1 MFSTDAEM
9 LQYINTQDGD
19 FPGLFDAHGPPSP
32 AATSGIASPQHPAS
46 TAHGSGCSL
55 HLLLHTRLPLHL
67 PQATQ
72 QRQQQAVV
80 MTQSFAASPTQVHIT
95 QPTLLNYSPQGTLTA
110 VPAQQQIQTVV
121 STPSLQPVTLQHHLH
136 SVTPTH
142 QFLTTSA
149 SPTGISPHV
158 QHVTMTPQHLTVLLQ
173 PQIIKAD
180 SVLLTT
186 LKADPGTVVGTPK
199 GPGSGGSA
207 TAHAT
212 PIQTLM
218 SGNAILTT
226 MPMVVDADKLP
237 INRLSASSKPMG
249 LPNKGEKRTA
259 HNAIEKRYRSSIN
272 DKIVELKDM
281 IAGSEGKLNKSS
293 VLRKAIEYIRYLQQS
308 NQKLKQENLVLK
320 MAAQKGHTLKEL
332 VDVGITPMD
341 TLEGTPL
348 SSDLKAEPLGLPTP
362 PNSDAGSSPN
372 RSNSPFSSDSE
383 PDSPYYDDSKLQIK
397 EEPGSPGG
405 LTMVDRSRVLLCG
418 FLFLC
423 LSVNP
428 LGFLLRATG
437 LVSNQM
443 HYPGRSI
450 LSFNAI
456 PNWLVTADGPESWW
470 DWLMPT
476 LLLWLVNGVLALA
489 VLARILVYG
498 EPVMRPHSPAA
509 LLFWRHR
516 KQADMDLARGE
527 FVAAAENLR
536 VSLKAAGRPLPASP
550 LDLACSLG
558 WGLLRHLL
566 QRAGL
571 GRWLACRAGSLRA
584 DPGTRADAC
593 KGMRD
598 VALVYHKLH
607 QLHMTGKLE
616 EGHAWAVTVALS
628 AVNLAECAGETL
640 PADTLAQ
647 VYVTAALRIKTSFPL
662 RTHFLARYFLS
673 GARQVCLNQSGTV
686 PPAMQWLCHPLGHR
700 FFVDGGWCV
709 RSQPLQSCYSTSA
722 NLVDPLAQVAQAFRE
737 HLLERALGTIFR
749 PGDVLSG
756 CARPGREFSE
766 ALQYLQLLT
775 ECANA
780 AVVTK
785 QTYAIGS
792 NMTAVTG
799 MDPVAKWWAAV
810 VMVAIHWVRGDDE
823 AAERLYSIAECL
835 PSELKLARSLL
846 PQAVL
851 LAMQACRALLI
862 GRKDHCD
869 ACLAMCECAGGLLRD
884 HLAVALHCTQGPIDK
899 AMALLVCDMLL
910 STRTH
915 AWQKTASAQAGAGT
929 APPAEMRGFQQ
940 DLTSLR
946 RIAQGFPPAHR
957 KMFLHEATARLM
969 AGACPTRTQRLLD
982 NSLRRRVTPATTAKE
997 SREWDSQ
1004 PGQRER
1010 ASALVMACRYLPPS
1024 FLSAPGE
1031 REAMLAEAARA
1042 MESAGDKRG
1051 LRECQKLLLRLGSGS
1066 TLAN

>member
-1 MFSTDAEM
+1 M
-9 LQYINTQDGD
+9 
-19 FPGLFDAHGPPSP
+19 
-32 AATSGIASPQHPAS
+32 SPQAMS
-46 TAHGSGCSL
+46 VMVS
-55 HLLLHTRLPLHL
+55 
-67 PQATQ
+67 PQQ
-72 QRQQQAVV
+72 VQ
-80 MTQSFAASPTQVHIT
+80 QVHNM
-95 QPTLLNYSPQGTLTA
+95 QQVQRLAVNAVSMSPQ
-110 VPAQQQIQTVV
+110 VQQV
-121 STPSLQPVTLQHHLH
+121 SS
-136 SVTPTH
+136 
-142 QFLTTSA
+142 F
-149 SPTGISPHV
+149 
-158 QHVTMTPQHLTVLLQ
+158 TMFPQVLLQ

-281 IAGSEGKLNKSS
+281 IAGSEGKVTISAGQLNKSS

-383 PDSPYYDDSKLQIK
+383 PDSPYYDDSKMQIK

-443 HYPGRSI
+443 HYPGRNI
-450 LSFNAI
+450 LSFN
-456 PNWLVTADGPESWW
+456 DGPESWW

-536 VSLKAAGRPLPASP
+536 VSLKAAGRPLPTSP

-584 DPGTRADAC
+584 DPGARADAC

-647 VYVTAALRIKTSFPL
+647 VYVTAALRIKTSFPR

-673 GARQVCLNQSGTV
+673 GARQVCLNQSGAV

-749 PGDVLSG
+749 PGDGEQGS
-756 CARPGREFSE
+756 CEPGEFSE

-823 AAERLYSIAECL
+823 AAERLYSVAECL

-915 AWQKTASAQAGAGT
+915 AWQKTASAQAAAGT

-1066 TLAN
+1066 TLSN